1 MRDGE
6 ANLLSGA
13 CPYFVVDGV
22 NMNKVRLII
31 GILIVFLSLNTS
43 ACHEKSSLTQIKDK
57 ILFAEGHERL
67 DAIREVDKLHFQEE
81 ELITLYMELLD
92 HYIGEGPGEIVSEKI
107 TTMGDRIMPFL
118 IEKKNS
124 ALKGFSYKDTK
135 ERNVK
140 IESCINAIKDGEIL
154 YAVFPEN
161 LEKEIEPNMK
171 ILRIFLED
179 FKKNKKRLPKDL
191 KVLREFAWQQYGYK
205 LRILN
210 PWGQPLKY
218 SLKGG
223 NNYVLEAGE
232 KDSFD

>member
-1 MRDGE
+1 MV
-6 ANLLSGA
+6 LLGL
-13 CPYFVVDGV
+13 
-22 NMNKVRLII
+22 NM
-31 GILIVFLSLNTS
+31 S
-43 ACHEKSSLTQIKDK
+43 ACREKSSLAEIRDK
-57 ILFAEGHERL
+57 LLFAEGYKGL
-67 DAIREVDKLHFQEE
+67 DAIIEVDKFHLQEE
-81 ELITLYMELLD
+81 ELISLYIGLLD
-92 HYIGEGPGEIVSEKI
+92 YYIGEGPGEILCEKI
-107 TTMGDRIMPFL
+107 TAMGDKIMPFL

-124 ALKGFSYKDTK
+124 PLICEEKYKRFCYRDTE

-161 LEKEIEPNMK
+161 LEKEVEANMK

-179 FKKNKKRLPKDL
+179 FKRNKKRPPKDL
-191 KVLREFAWQQYGYK
+191 KVLREHAWRQYGYK

-223 NNYVLEAGE
+223 NNYVLEAGK
-232 KDSFD
+232 KDPDEN

>member
-1 MRDGE
+1 
-6 ANLLSGA
+6 
-13 CPYFVVDGV
+13 
-22 NMNKVRLII
+22 
-31 GILIVFLSLNTS
+31 
-43 ACHEKSSLTQIKDK
+43 LTQIRDK
-57 ILFAEGHERL
+57 ILFAEGFEQL
-67 DAIREVDKLHFQEE
+67 DAIREVDKRHLREE

-92 HYIGEGPGEIVSEKI
+92 HYIGEGPGEILSEKI
-107 TTMGDRIMPFL
+107 TAMGDRIMPFL

-124 ALKGFSYKDTK
+124 PLKGFSYKDTE
-135 ERNVK
+135 ERNLK
-140 IESCINAIKDGEIL
+140 IESCINAIRDGKIL

-161 LEKEIEPNMK
+161 LEKGVEANMK

-179 FKKNKKRLPKDL
+179 FKKSKKRLPKDL
-191 KVLREFAWQQYGYK
+191 KVLREYAWQQYGCK

-232 KDSFD
+232 KDSSE